1 MCAGLEKTVLLPM
14 SHQSLHRTYVMH
26 LSFNLF
32 SMRCP
37 SHCGHP
43 NVLPYL
49 FFHQKLPPLASY
61 SSAHPIED
69 LHSGEKLA
77 YWFCSTIPQ
86 GLLYPGIFYTW
97 SFHPSIFGSGTLGC
111 PPDTR
116 MSMTQS

>member
-1 MCAGLEKTVLLPM
+1 MCTGLEKTLFHPM

-32 SMRCP
+32 LMP
-37 SHCGHP
+37 LIVGI
-43 NVLPYL
+43 LT
-49 FFHQKLPPLASY
+49 FFHISSFIKNSLHWFPIRQRIQLKICTLARNSLTG
-61 SSAHPIED
+61 SAP
-69 LHSGEKLA
+69 
-77 YWFCSTIPQ
+77 CTIPQ